1 MATLT
6 LMETSAL
13 PGSILV
19 ICGASGAVGAGVTA
33 TAFETALSLAL
44 LTAISDIKYSV
55 SLVSPAIVIG
65 LESPVAAKIA
75 VLVSVIFDSVFELV
89 LDVYTLPSVSTAI
102 PRGLSATAP
111 RVPEFPSGV
120 IFDTLSVSQLAV

>member
-1 MATLT
+1 MLT
-6 LMETSAL
+6 LMETCPL

-75 VLVSVIFDSVFELV
+75 VLVSVIFDNVFKLV
-89 LDVYTLPSVSTAI
+89 LDVYTLPFASIAI
-102 PRGLSATAP
+102 PGGLNPIVP
-111 RVPEFPSGV
+111 RTVEVPSRA
-120 IFDTLSVSQLAV
+120 IFDTLSVSRLAV